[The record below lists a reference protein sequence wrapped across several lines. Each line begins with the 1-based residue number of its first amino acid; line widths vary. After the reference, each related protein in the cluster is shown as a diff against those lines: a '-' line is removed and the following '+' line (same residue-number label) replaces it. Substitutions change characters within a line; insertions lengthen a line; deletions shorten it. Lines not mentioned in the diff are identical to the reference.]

1 MQEERKK
8 GKEQKLIGSRVKLN
22 MGGSIEE
29 KDGSHIAD
37 EKEDDE
43 KGGGCKDGMTGED
56 GAWEGKGT
64 TRLPYKITLWDRSL
78 SVLLSSPL
86 LSPHLS
92 LPHLPLL
99 TSSCHLHLLLPSVYF
114 FLTITCT
121 TNSSSIAFF
130 SITPMPI

>member
-86 LSPHLS
+86 LSPLRLS
-92 LPHLPLL
+92 LTVVLVFER
-99 TSSCHLHLLLPSVYF
+99 SSHKCRAWSRSEIFKNKSKSVK
-114 FLTITCT
+114 
-121 TNSSSIAFF
+121 
-130 SITPMPI
+130 